1 MMAKNTKPKAD
12 ARKRGDSWRALR
24 HYNYRILYPAN
35 ALSNIGTWAQRI
47 AQDWLVLELTNNDAI
62 ILGFVTALQFLPS
75 LLLSLWGGLLA
86 DRFDKRKLMYLTN
99 IGGGLSSAL
108 LGILVITGMVEIWHV
123 FALAFIVGVFSA
135 IDAPIR
141 IAFNSELVT
150 KEDLPNAVS
159 LNSANFNVG
168 RLIGPA
174 ASGFLIAAF
183 GTGPSFLINSLTYVA
198 IIVALTRMRVGELN
212 RTQKPDRGASL
223 GEAFSYVLK
232 NRNIAIVMLT
242 VFFATTFGLNYQIF
256 MAVMA
261 TTEFG
266 KGPAEF
272 GALGSILAIGSLTG
286 AILAARLEHLRRP
299 SVIALGAIGFGLA
312 LTTIA
317 FAPTYGMFALGLPFG
332 GAIALLTLVS
342 ANSYVQ
348 TSTKPALRGRVMG
361 IYLLIF
367 MGGTPLGSPL
377 IGFMADLIG
386 IRYTI
391 FACGLLVVTGAL
403 VSLMLLRSAKLD
415 KAGGVEPP
423 SDTSAINVVAR

>member
-1 MMAKNTKPKAD
+1 MAKKSMQTEG
-12 ARKRGDSWRALR
+12 RKRGDSWRALR

-47 AQDWLVLELTNNDAI
+47 AQDWLVLELTDNNAV
-62 ILGFVTALQFLPS
+62 ILGIVTALQFLPS

-99 IGGGLSSAL
+99 IGGGVSSAL
-108 LGILVITGMVEIWHV
+108 LGILVVTGVVEIWHV

-150 KEDLPNAVS
+150 KEDLPTAVS

-198 IIVALTRMRVGELN
+198 IIVALTQMRVGELN

-232 NRNIAIVMLT
+232 NRNIAIVMFT
-242 VFFATTFGLNYQIF
+242 VFIATTFGLN
-256 MAVMA
+256 
-261 TTEFG
+261 
-266 KGPAEF
+266 
-272 GALGSILAIGSLTG
+272 
-286 AILAARLEHLRRP
+286 
-299 SVIALGAIGFGLA
+299 
-312 LTTIA
+312 
-317 FAPTYGMFALGLPFG
+317 
-332 GAIALLTLVS
+332 
-342 ANSYVQ
+342 
-348 TSTKPALRGRVMG
+348 
-361 IYLLIF
+361 
-367 MGGTPLGSPL
+367 
-377 IGFMADLIG
+377 
-386 IRYTI
+386 
-391 FACGLLVVTGAL
+391 
-403 VSLMLLRSAKLD
+403 
-415 KAGGVEPP
+415 
-423 SDTSAINVVAR
+423 